1 MTSPCTRETFA
12 LLQGLEQNNTKEW
25 YAENMDA
32 ISASCI
38 TPFAEM
44 LGYVTNRLVGE
55 PLQLIGGPDTT
66 FRMNRD
72 VRCSK
77 DKSPYKTSVS
87 GMLTR
92 SGTKADMA
100 GMSFVQ
106 LDAQGGL
113 AAGGFYRL
121 PTSELA
127 KIRQRIVDQADA
139 FSEILSKLEARGNEL
154 SDIDQLTRMPKGFTQ
169 HDGHIHA
176 AHIKRKGF
184 VVRRAFTPS
193 DWMDGDIT
201 TKVTDF
207 VRGATPLIQ
216 FGMASLRGS

>member
-1 MTSPCTRETFA
+1 MTSTFTRETFA

-25 YAENMDA
+25 YAENKDA
-32 ISASCI
+32 INASCI

-55 PLQLIGGPDTT
+55 PLQLIGGPETT

-72 VRCSK
+72 VRFSK

-100 GMSFVQ
+100 GMSFIQ
-106 LDAQGGL
+106 LDAQGGF
-113 AAGGFYRL
+113 AAGGFYRF
-121 PTSELA
+121 PTAELA
-127 KIRQRIVDQADA
+127 KIRQRIVDHSDA
-139 FSEILSKLEARGNEL
+139 FSEILTTLEASGNEL
-154 SDIDQLTRMPKGFTQ
+154 SDMDQLTRMPKGFTQ
-169 HDGHIHA
+169 HDDHIHA
-176 AHIKRKGF
+176 DHIKRKGF

-201 TKVTDF
+201 AKVTDL
-207 VRGATPLIQ
+207 VREAMPLIQ
-216 FGMASLRGS
+216 FGMTALRGT